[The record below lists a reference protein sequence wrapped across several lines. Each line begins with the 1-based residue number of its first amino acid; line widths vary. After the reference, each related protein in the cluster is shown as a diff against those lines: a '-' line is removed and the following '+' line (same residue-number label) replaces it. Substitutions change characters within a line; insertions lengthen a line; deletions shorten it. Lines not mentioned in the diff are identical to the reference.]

1 MNEELLLALLQTMKE
16 LNANI
21 SKQNAQIELNNNLLI
36 AQNPNLSSEV
46 REMAMANIATATR
59 LMILKNEPE
68 STVFR

>member
-36 AQNPNLSSEV
+36 AQNPNFSSEV